1 MKSFNLTYAAFL
13 FPAIPLMMLTFG
25 NRLIA
30 ISKLIRQ
37 MHKDL
42 IDKRKQQSK
51 SASKYLV
58 QIKILSLR
66 LKYVKYMQLFS
77 GIAFIINLLTILFGM
92 IGSTIAPYLFA
103 IAIVIFSTALII
115 FLIEINLSSQALK
128 THLEDLEEKNDSE
141 QLFDQDNEEEDFE
154 IPAFLR
160 RQKF

>member
-1 MKSFNLTYAAFL
+1 MNSFDLTYAAFL

-25 NRLIA
+25 NRWIA

-37 MHKDL
+37 MHRDL
-42 IDKRKQQSK
+42 TDKQKQQSK

-92 IGSTIAPYLFA
+92 IGSIIAPYLFA
-103 IAIVIFSTALII
+103 MALLIFSVALFI
-115 FLIEINLSSQALK
+115 FLIEINLSSHALK
-128 THLEDLEEKNDSE
+128 THLEDLEEKKNN
-141 QLFDQDNEEEDFE
+141 F
-154 IPAFLR
+154 
-160 RQKF
+160 

>member
-1 MKSFNLTYAAFL
+1 
-13 FPAIPLMMLTFG
+13 
-25 NRLIA
+25 
-30 ISKLIRQ
+30 

-51 SASKYLV
+51 SAPKYLV

-92 IGSTIAPYLFA
+92 IGSIIASYLFA
-103 IAIVIFSTALII
+103 MALLIFSVALFI

-128 THLEDLEEKNDSE
+128 THLEDLEEKKNNFNTLLILSCV
-141 QLFDQDNEEEDFE
+141 FF
-154 IPAFLR
+154 F
-160 RQKF
+160 

>member
-25 NRLIA
+25 NRWIA

-37 MHKDL
+37 MHRDL

-77 GIAFIINLLTILFGM
+77 GIAFIINLLTILCGM
-92 IGSTIAPYLFA
+92 IGSTITPYLFA
-103 IAIVIFSTALII
+103 MALLIFSTALII
-115 FLIEINLSSQALK
+115 FLIEIYLSSQALK
-128 THLEDLEEKNDSE
+128 THLEDLEDK
-141 QLFDQDNEEEDFE
+141 
-154 IPAFLR
+154 
-160 RQKF
+160 KK

>member
-1 MKSFNLTYAAFL
+1 
-13 FPAIPLMMLTFG
+13 MMLTFG
-25 NRLIA
+25 NRWIA

-51 SASKYLV
+51 SAPKYLV

-128 THLEDLEEKNDSE
+128 THLEDLEDK
-141 QLFDQDNEEEDFE
+141 
-154 IPAFLR
+154 
-160 RQKF
+160 KK

>member
-25 NRLIA
+25 NRWIA

-51 SASKYLV
+51 AAPKYVV
-58 QIKILSLR
+58 QIQILSLR
-66 LKYVKYMQLFS
+66 LKYVKFMQLFS

-92 IGSTIAPYLFA
+92 IESTIAPYLFA
-103 IAIVIFSTALII
+103 MALLLFSTALFI
-115 FLIEINLSSQALK
+115 FLIEINLSSHALR
-128 THLEDLEEKNDSE
+128 THLEDLEEKKNN
-141 QLFDQDNEEEDFE
+141 F
-154 IPAFLR
+154 
-160 RQKF
+160 

>member
-1 MKSFNLTYAAFL
+1 
-13 FPAIPLMMLTFG
+13 
-25 NRLIA
+25 
-30 ISKLIRQ
+30 

-42 IDKRKQQSK
+42 VDKRKQQSK
-51 SASKYLV
+51 SAPKYLV

-103 IAIVIFSTALII
+103 LAIVIFSTALVI

-128 THLEDLEEKNDSE
+128 H
-141 QLFDQDNEEEDFE
+141 
-154 IPAFLR
+154 ILR
-160 RQKF
+160 I

>member
-25 NRLIA
+25 NRWIA

-37 MHKDL
+37 MHRDL

-51 SASKYLV
+51 SAPKYLV

-77 GIAFIINLLTILFGM
+77 GIAFIMNLLTILFGM
-92 IGSTIAPYLFA
+92 IGNTIAPYLFA
-103 IAIVIFSTALII
+103 MALLIFSTALII

-128 THLEDLEEKNDSE
+128 THLEDLEDNKNS
-141 QLFDQDNEEEDFE
+141 F
-154 IPAFLR
+154 
-160 RQKF
+160 

>member
-25 NRLIA
+25 NRWIA

-37 MHKDL
+37 MHRDL

-77 GIAFIINLLTILFGM
+77 GIAFIINLLTILCGM
-92 IGSTIAPYLFA
+92 IGSTITPYLFA
-103 IAIVIFSTALII
+103 MALLIFSTALII

-128 THLEDLEEKNDSE
+128 THLEDLEDKN
-141 QLFDQDNEEEDFE
+141 N
-154 IPAFLR
+154 
-160 RQKF
+160 

>member
-1 MKSFNLTYAAFL
+1 MKNFELTFAAFL

-25 NRLIA
+25 NRWIA

-37 MHKDL
+37 MHRDL
-42 IDKRKQQSK
+42 IDKRKQQSE

-77 GIAFIINLLTILFGM
+77 GIAFIFNLLTILFGM
-92 IGSTIAPYLFA
+92 IGGTIAPYLFA
-103 IAIVIFSTALII
+103 MALLIFSTALII

-128 THLEDLEEKNDSE
+128 THLEDLEDKN
-141 QLFDQDNEEEDFE
+141 N
-154 IPAFLR
+154 
-160 RQKF
+160 

>member
-1 MKSFNLTYAAFL
+1 MESFNLTYAAFL

-25 NRLIA
+25 NRWIA

-51 SASKYLV
+51 SAPKYLV

-77 GIAFIINLLTILFGM
+77 GLAFIVNLLTILFGM
-92 IGSTIAPYLFA
+92 IGSIIAPYLFA
-103 IAIVIFSTALII
+103 MALLIFSTALFI
-115 FLIEINLSSQALK
+115 FLIEINLGSHPLK
-128 THLEDLEEKNDSE
+128 THLEDLEEKKKNFNTLINFI
-141 QLFDQDNEEEDFE
+141 LFFF
-154 IPAFLR
+154 FLIL
-160 RQKF
+160 QN

>member
-1 MKSFNLTYAAFL
+1 MKSFSLTYAAFL

-25 NRLIA
+25 NRWIA

-42 IDKRKQQSK
+42 IDKQKQQSK
-51 SASKYLV
+51 SAPKYVV

-103 IAIVIFSTALII
+103 MAIVIFSTALII
-115 FLIEINLSSQALK
+115 FLIEINLSSKALK
-128 THLEDLEEKNDSE
+128 THLEDLEDK
-141 QLFDQDNEEEDFE
+141 
-154 IPAFLR
+154 
-160 RQKF
+160 K